1 MATTP
6 WRALP
11 KRYDSKTKKT
21 LRLWPLTETKENG
34 ASDQSSPPNN
44 VNKKQDNHRTY
55 IHAWEG
61 EDRYDMLTKQRSPE
75 NIWRGHR
82 YWPVHVRITPD
93 SRPITSSKCYSG
105 AWNTGSPLIGCPPNP
120 ASALWAE
127 SGERPQIVD
136 PFTRF
141 LGMSWELHRYHPF
154 AGFTTTSDHHWTHEP
169 WSILTIW
176 LMVIPSIIRI
186 LSYYKSLWAIGW
198 LAPINGY

>member
-1 MATTP
+1 MIAKP
-6 WRALP
+6 
-11 KRYDSKTKKT
+11 KKT

-44 VNKKQDNHRTY
+44 VNKKQDNHRTS

-75 NIWRGHR
+75 KIWRGHR

-105 AWNTGSPLIGCPPNP
+105 ALEISPDRVSPEPSTLG
-120 ASALWAE
+120 AD

-136 PFTRF
+136 PLAHWPILSWHF
-141 LGMSWELHRYHPF
+141 LR
-154 AGFTTTSDHHWTHEP
+154 TTS
-169 WSILTIW
+169 
-176 LMVIPSIIRI
+176 
-186 LSYYKSLWAIGW
+186 LSSLCRVHNYISPPLNTWVCLKIG
-198 LAPINGY
+198 